1 MKKIILSAALVMGLG
16 VVNMNAQGLKS
27 FLDEKFS
34 GGLKLESNGTNFLL
48 SDMPDAKSELGFGGT
63 FGGFIKI
70 DLSENFAIQ
79 EDILFSYSS
88 SKLKQ
93 NRIEDT
99 YEYFGI
105 EVPIYFMGQWKTASG
120 GRFYG
125 GAGPYFGIG
134 IQAKLKDSDI
144 DLYKKQDGN
153 EPFLKRV
160 NFGAATQVGYEL
172 PNGLL
177 FNASYKIGLNAL
189 DAGKDDSKMLPQ
201 TVSLGLGYRF

>member
-1 MKKIILSAALVMGLG
+1 MKKMILTAALLMGLG
-16 VVNMNAQGLKS
+16 VANMSSQGLKR
-27 FLDEKFS
+27 FLDERFS
-34 GGLKLESNGTNFLL
+34 GGFKLECNGTNFLL
-48 SDMPDAKSELGFGGT
+48 SDMSNTKSELGFGGG

-93 NRIEDT
+93 NSIEDT

-105 EVPIYFMGQWKTASG
+105 EVPIYFMGQMKTVSG

-125 GAGPYFGIG
+125 GVGPYVGMG
-134 IQAKLKDSDI
+134 LQAKLKDSDI
-144 DLYKKQDGN
+144 NLYKKQDGN
-153 EPFLKRV
+153 DPFLKRI
-160 NFGAATQVGYEL
+160 NFGGAAQIGYEL
-172 PNGLL
+172 PNRLQ
-177 FNASYKIGLNAL
+177 FNVSYRIGANAL

-201 TVSLGLGYRF
+201 TISLGVGYRF

>member
-1 MKKIILSAALVMGLG
+1 MKKMILTAALLMGLG
-16 VVNMNAQGLKS
+16 VANINAQGLKN
-27 FLDEKFS
+27 FLNERFS
-34 GGLKLESNGTNFLL
+34 GGFKLEGSGTNFIL
-48 SDMPDAKSELGFGGT
+48 SDMSNTKSELGFGGT

-93 NRIEDT
+93 NSIEDT
-99 YEYFGI
+99 FEYLGI
-105 EVPIYFMGQWKTASG
+105 EVPIYFMGQMKAASG

-125 GAGPYFGIG
+125 GVGPYFGMG

-144 DLYKKQDGN
+144 DLYKKYDGN
-153 EPFLKRV
+153 DPFLKRI
-160 NFGAATQVGYEL
+160 NFGGAAQMGYEL
-172 PNGLL
+172 PNGLQ
-177 FNASYKIGLNAL
+177 FNATYKIGANAL

-201 TVSLGLGYRF
+201 TISLGVGYRF

>member
-1 MKKIILSAALVMGLG
+1 MKKIILSVALLMGLG
-16 VVNMNAQGLKS
+16 VANMSAQGLNS
-27 FLDEKFS
+27 FLEERFS
-34 GGLKLESNGTNFLL
+34 GGLKLEGNGTNFLL
-48 SDMPDAKSELGFGGT
+48 SDMPGSKSEIGFGGT

-93 NRIEDT
+93 DMVEDT
-99 YEYFGI
+99 YEYFGVN
-105 EVPIYFMGQWKTASG
+105 VPIYFIGQWKTASG

-125 GAGPYFGIG
+125 GVGPYFGVG
-134 IQAKLKDSDI
+134 FQAKLKDSDI

-153 EPFLKRV
+153 DPFLKRI
-160 NFGAATQVGYEL
+160 NFGGAAQVGHEL
-172 PNGLL
+172 PNGLQ
-177 FNASYKIGLNAL
+177 FNVSYRIGANAL

>member
-1 MKKIILSAALVMGLG
+1 MKKIILSVALIISLG
-16 VVNMNAQGLKS
+16 VANTSAQGLKN
-27 FLDEKFS
+27 FLEERFS
-34 GGLKLESNGTNFLL
+34 GGLKLEGNGTNFLL
-48 SDMPDAKSELGFGGT
+48 SDMSDTKSEIGFGGT

-93 NRIEDT
+93 NRVEDT
-99 YEYFGI
+99 YEYFGM

-125 GAGPYFGIG
+125 GVGPYFGVG
-134 IQAKLKDSDI
+134 FQAKLKDSDI

-153 EPFLKRV
+153 DPFLKRI
-160 NFGAATQVGYEL
+160 NFGGAAQMGYEL
-172 PNGLL
+172 SNGLQ
-177 FNASYKIGLNAL
+177 FNASYRIGANTL

-201 TVSLGLGYRF
+201 TISLGLGYKF